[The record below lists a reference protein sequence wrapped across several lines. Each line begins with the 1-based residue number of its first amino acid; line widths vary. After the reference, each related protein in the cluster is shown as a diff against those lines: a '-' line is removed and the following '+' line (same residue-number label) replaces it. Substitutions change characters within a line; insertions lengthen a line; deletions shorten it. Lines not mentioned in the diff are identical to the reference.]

1 MLRLVTNDVRYANI
15 MCCPAVDV
23 ALRDLC
29 VERERERDY
38 QDFECYSQPPQAGTT
53 DRCRRCYTFLLRES
67 WEFPAREIVD
77 LRAYYAETLEC
88 ELQSDW

>member
-29 VERERERDY
+29 VERERER
-38 QDFECYSQPPQAGTT
+38 EITRILNAIVN
-53 DRCRRCYTFLLRES
+53 LLRPVPQTGVVVATHFS
-67 WEFPAREIVD
+67 
-77 LRAYYAETLEC
+77 C
-88 ELQSDW
+88 ERVGNSLPVK